1 MGVLFCYILSST
13 MGKPPRKSKKEPEDH
28 IDDLVVFNE
37 VLCIV

>member
-13 MGKPPRKSKKEPEDH
+13 MGKPSRKVCSCVVDH